1 MARATGD
8 VVGFRRIFILFC
20 TLVLLPAMLLSGF
33 GIVAVQNEYIAA
45 KQRQRERALA
55 VLDEAERA
63 VASRLSAIDAAF
75 VGGGDEELLTRVE
88 ARRAAGDAIAEA
100 FVVDSEGAVVGASP
114 AETAS
119 QVDAEMLARIARVA
133 GNLAA
138 QGTAH
143 VAIHEGPFAGVFA
156 VKRRASGRTF
166 AYRVDEE
173 RLAAGIGDPLD
184 DEVSVVM
191 SRDRET
197 DAFLIVEAW
206 MREVV
211 DSGGK
216 PGAAKDEIARRTLP
230 APFERSSLVAVGPA
244 PKTTASVIYIVLLI
258 VFYAILITGVV
269 ITSRLIWQETKISRL
284 KTDFVSHVSHE
295 LRTPLTSIRMFIETL
310 RLGRARSEAEQAE
323 CLDLLGQE
331 TERLSEM
338 IERVLGYARLE
349 SGRRVFHRAPT
360 KVSDVIDDAVRA
372 FRAHTLAD
380 ENAKTALT
388 VRVDEALPLVDI
400 DREAIAEALL
410 NLIGNAYKY
419 TGSDKRIEVA
429 AESRGKRVAIAVIDN
444 GPGIP
449 KHEWRRIFD
458 RFYQTGH
465 LLSRE
470 KGGSGLG
477 LAIARRIVD
486 GHKGKLFVSSREG
499 IGSTF
504 TMEIPSVAN

>member
-33 GIVAVQNEYIAA
+33 GIVAVQNEYTAA

-63 VASRLSAIDAAF
+63 LASRLSALDSTF
-75 VGGGDEELLTRVE
+75 VGGADDVLLARVE

-100 FVVDSEGAVVGASP
+100 FVVDLDGMVVSATPNEIASL
-114 AETAS
+114 
-119 QVDAEMLARIARVA
+119 VDAEMLARLARVA
-133 GNLAA
+133 GNLTP

-143 VAIHEGPFAGVFA
+143 VAVHEGPLAGVLA
-156 VKRRASGRTF
+156 VHRRASGRTF
-166 AYRVDEE
+166 AYRVDEA
-173 RLAAGIGDPLD
+173 RLSLEIGNPLD
-184 DEVSVVM
+184 DEVSVVL

-197 DAFLIVEAW
+197 DAFLVVEAW

-211 DSGGK
+211 ESADKAGT
-216 PGAAKDEIARRTLP
+216 AKDEIARRTLP
-230 APFERSSLVAVGPA
+230 GPFERMSLVAVGPA
-244 PKTTASVIYIVLLI
+244 PKTTASVVYIVLLV

-349 SGRRVFHRAPT
+349 SGRRVFHRAPMRVT
-360 KVSDVIDDAVRA
+360 DVVDDAVRA

-380 ENAKTALT
+380 ESAKTALS
-388 VRVDEALPLVDI
+388 VRVDESLPLVEV

-419 TGSDKRIEVA
+419 TGNDKRIEIVA
-429 AESRGKRVAIAVIDN
+429 ELRGKRVAIAVVDN

-486 GHKGKLFVSSREG
+486 GHKGKLTVTSREG
-499 IGSTF
+499 VGSTF
-504 TMEIPSVAN
+504 TIEVPVALA